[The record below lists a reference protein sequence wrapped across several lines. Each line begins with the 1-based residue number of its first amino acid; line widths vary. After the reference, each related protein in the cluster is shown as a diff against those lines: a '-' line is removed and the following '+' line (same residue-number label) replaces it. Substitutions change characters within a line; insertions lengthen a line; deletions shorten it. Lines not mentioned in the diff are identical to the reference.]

1 MKKMMKFAALLLA
14 AVLALAVLAGCAGK
28 AEPEPSFTLPD
39 GLVAPTLTPAPD
51 GAGE

>member
-1 MKKMMKFAALLLA
+1 MKKIMKFAAFLLA
-14 AVLALAVLAGCAGK
+14 AVLALAALAGCAG
-28 AEPEPSFTLPD
+28 ANEPEPSFALPD